1 MISGPIHLGVMHN
14 NALYTHLLD
23 IDISYK
29 ISFCGMLHL
38 PLATAATT
46 TTKPTAQKL
55 NLQFYYF
62 SCLAI
67 VCLSKPK
74 GRLRSK
80 RNAHK
85 I

>member
-46 TTKPTAQKL
+46 TTHSLKVE
-55 NLQFYYF
+55 
-62 SCLAI
+62 LAI
-67 VCLSKPK
+67 LLFFLPRHCLSLETK
-74 GRLRSK
+74 GSSSVQK
-80 RNAHK
+80 K
-85 I
+85 CT